1 MSYMQHLVTKDV
13 VYIFNCYELCLQTA
27 MHEATCK
34 AFIDAMDARYEENR
48 MAQAQLRGEIA
59 QLKTTL
65 DAERTQKL
73 DESHSVIN
81 S

>member
-1 MSYMQHLVTKDV
+1 
-13 VYIFNCYELCLQTA
+13 

-48 MAQAQLRGEIA
+48 MAQAQLKGEIA

-65 DAERTQKL
+65 DAERAQKL
-73 DESHSVIN
+73 DESHSVIK